1 MRVFVL
7 GHRGMLGHVVARFLE
22 QLGCEVT
29 TSRLRYDGAARDPL
43 VETVRDSGCQWVVNA
58 LGRIK
63 QKTEDAAEL
72 YSANSLF
79 PLHLSTRMRPEQ
91 RLIHASS
98 DCVFSGRRG
107 KYAFDDERDAED
119 VYGLSKALGE
129 AVAQAGRCWVIRTSI
144 LGPEPERGLGL
155 MGWFLLQSGEVN
167 GYTNHLWNGI
177 TTLEW
182 AGIAW
187 ELMSG
192 QLSPQGPLVQ
202 AGTWPAMT
210 KCEVLRLLGKVWGLP
225 VKVQPTEARDAID
238 RTLLPTLKRPELEHQ
253 LSKLRTWYES
263 GKPAEASCQA
273 NAEVASLV
281 RPSRA

>member
-22 QLGCEVT
+22 QQGCEVV
-29 TSRLRYDGAARDPL
+29 TSPARYGGAARDPL
-43 VETVRDSGCQWVVNA
+43 VETVRDSGCGWIVNA

-63 QKTEDAAEL
+63 QKTEDASEL
-72 YSANSLF
+72 YLANSLF
-79 PLHLSTRMRPEQ
+79 PLHLSARMRPDQ

-107 KYAFDDERDAED
+107 RYTVGDERDAED

-129 AVAQAGRCWVIRTSI
+129 AAAQAGRCWVIRTSI
-144 LGPEPERGLGL
+144 IGPELGTGWGL
-155 MGWFLLQSGEVN
+155 MGWFLRQSGEVK

-187 ELMSG
+187 ELMND
-192 QLSPQGPLVQ
+192 QLSAEGPLIQ
-202 AGTWPAMT
+202 AGTWPVMS
-210 KCEVLRLLGKVWGLP
+210 KCEVLRLIGQAWGLA
-225 VKVQPTEARDAID
+225 VNVRAAEAKDAVD
-238 RTLLPTLKRPELEHQ
+238 RTLLPTLKRPDLERQ
-253 LSKLRTWYES
+253 LSSLRAWHES
-263 GKPAEASCQA
+263 SRPADPAGPA
-273 NAEVASLV
+273 NAGA
-281 RPSRA
+281 AAG

>member
-22 QLGCEVT
+22 QQGCEVV
-29 TSRLRYDGAARDPL
+29 TSPARYGGAARDSL
-43 VETVRDSGCQWVVNA
+43 VETVRDSGSAWIVNA

-63 QKTEDAAEL
+63 QKTEDPAEL
-72 YSANSLF
+72 YLANSVF
-79 PLHLSTRMRPEQ
+79 PLHLRARMRSDQ

-107 KYAFDDERDAED
+107 QYSIADERDADD

-129 AVAQAGRCWVIRTSI
+129 AAAQSGRCWVIRTSI
-144 LGPEPERGLGL
+144 IGPELGKGWGL
-155 MGWFLLQSGEVN
+155 MGWFLRQSGEVN

-187 ELMSG
+187 ELMTG
-192 QLSPQGPLVQ
+192 QLGTEGPLIQ
-202 AGTWPAMT
+202 AGTWPPMS
-210 KCEVLRLLGKVWGLP
+210 KCEVLRLIGNAWGLA
-225 VKVQPTEARDAID
+225 VKVRPTEAQDAVD
-238 RTLLPTLKRPELEHQ
+238 RTLLPTLKRPDLEHQ
-253 LSKLRTWYES
+253 LSKMRAWYELS
-263 GKPAEASCQA
+263 KPAGPSSQADAEAA
-273 NAEVASLV
+273 ALL
-281 RPSRA
+281 RPSSV

>member
-22 QLGCEVT
+22 QQGCEVV
-29 TSRLRYDGAARDPL
+29 TSPTRYGGAARDSL
-43 VETVRDSGCQWVVNA
+43 VETVRDSGCLWVVNA

-63 QKTEDAAEL
+63 QKTEDSSEL
-72 YSANSLF
+72 YLANSVF
-79 PLHLSTRMRPEQ
+79 PLHLSTRLRPEQ

-107 KYAFDDERDAED
+107 RYAIDDERDADD

-129 AVAQAGRCWVIRTSI
+129 AAAQTGRCWVIRTSI
-144 LGPEPERGLGL
+144 IGPELGKGWGL
-155 MGWFLLQSGEVN
+155 MGWFLRQSGEVN

-182 AGIAW
+182 AGIAR
-187 ELMSG
+187 ELMNG
-192 QLSPQGPLVQ
+192 QLSAEGPLIQ
-202 AGTWPAMT
+202 AGTWPAMS
-210 KCEVLRLLGKVWGLP
+210 KCEVLQLLARVWGLA
-225 VKVQPTEARDAID
+225 VKVRPAEAKDAVD

-253 LSKLRTWYES
+253 LSQLRAWYELD
-263 GKPAEASCQA
+263 KPAGPARQA
-273 NAEVASLV
+273 NAEAAALV
-281 RPSRA
+281 RPSSV